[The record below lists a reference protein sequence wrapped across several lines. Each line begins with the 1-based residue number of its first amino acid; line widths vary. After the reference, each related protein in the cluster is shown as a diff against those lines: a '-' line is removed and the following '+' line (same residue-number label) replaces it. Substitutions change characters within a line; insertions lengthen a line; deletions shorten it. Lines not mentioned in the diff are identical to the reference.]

1 MTALP
6 GQMADRDRNAVLA
19 VGLMVVAAL
28 FQAVDAV
35 IVRTLSPALHPFT
48 IGFARAFFGLLL
60 VLPWIIARRGILRSH
75 YRFRHVLR
83 AALKLGALV
92 AFFAAF
98 AVAPLADVTAIAF
111 TAPIFVTLGS
121 WLLLGEK
128 PRGLRILAVAIGFAG
143 VLVVLKP
150 GQAGIPEGLWY
161 ALLGAA
167 LTAVIQLILK
177 PMSARDSTQ
186 TLVAWNLI
194 VTVPLAAIPLIWFW
208 TAPTPEQWLL
218 LAIQGALGA
227 LSMALVTQSFSLA
240 EATLI
245 APLDFL
251 RLPMVAMA
259 AWLVFGQA
267 VPLSTWIGG
276 TVIFGATLLMARS
289 ARTRT
294 VAAP

>member
-1 MTALP
+1 MTAIP
-6 GQMADRDRNAVLA
+6 RQTPDKDRRAALA
-19 VGLMVVAAL
+19 VGLMVIVAL

-35 IVRTLSPALHPFT
+35 IVRQLSPQVHPFT
-48 IGFARAFFGLLL
+48 IGFARALFGLLL
-60 VLPWIIARRGILRSH
+60 VLPWMVTRKGILTSS

-83 AALKLGALV
+83 AALKLAALV
-92 AFFAAF
+92 AYFFAF
-98 AVAPLADVTAIAF
+98 ALAPLADVTAIAF

-128 PRGLRILAVAIGFAG
+128 PRLLRIIAVVVGFAG
-143 VLVVLKP
+143 VMIVLRP
-150 GQAGIPEGLWY
+150 GQTGIPEGLLY
-161 ALLGAA
+161 AILGAL

-177 PMSARDSTQ
+177 PMSARDSTE

-208 TAPTPEQWLL
+208 TAPTPFEWLL

-227 LSMALVTQSFSLA
+227 LSMAFVTHAFSLA

-251 RLPMVAMA
+251 RLPMVAGA

-267 VPLSTWIGG
+267 VPVTTWIGG
-276 TVIFGATLLMARS
+276 VVIFAATLLMARS

-294 VAAP
+294 VTAP